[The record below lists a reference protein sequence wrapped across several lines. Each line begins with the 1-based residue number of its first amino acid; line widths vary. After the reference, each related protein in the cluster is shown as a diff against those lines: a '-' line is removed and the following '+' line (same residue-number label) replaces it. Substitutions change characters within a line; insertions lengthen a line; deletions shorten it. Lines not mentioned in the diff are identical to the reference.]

1 MEKVVEAK
9 VAGRSPS
16 LLRIIEM
23 NVGFFGLQLAFG
35 LQIANSSPIFRTLG
49 ASGALLPLL
58 WIAGPVT
65 GLIVQPFVGVISD
78 RTRTLLGRR
87 TPYMLTGAALSTLG
101 LLAMPYSSAL
111 WIAASLLWLLDAANN
126 MTLEPYRAYV
136 ADNLPP
142 ERRAGGYLVQSAF
155 TGLSQTLSYAL
166 PSLIA
171 LFVDA
176 QARDANGLPAIVRIA
191 FVTGAIILASS
202 VVYSLWRMPEGSSL
216 DVPIDKGRPP
226 AWRELAHALRD
237 MPAPMRML
245 ALPMLCQWY
254 AMFAYWQFI
263 VDAIAQTLHGTRDA
277 LSPGYNAAILTAQQ
291 MGMVYN
297 AVAFVVALALI
308 PLVRRTGTRNAHAGC
323 LAASGLAML
332 AIPQASSLTIL
343 LFLATGIGIGWA
355 GLMGNTYAMLAET
368 IPPGR
373 NGVYMGIF
381 NMFIVIPMFI
391 ESATMPFVYEM
402 LLGAE
407 PAYVVALAGIVM
419 LAGAASTLFLDLGK
433 PLLNKR

>member
-1 MEKVVEAK
+1 META
-9 VAGRSPS
+9 AGRSPS

-65 GLIVQPFVGVISD
+65 GLIVQPLVGVLSD
-78 RTRTLLGRR
+78 RTRSRLGRR
-87 TPYMLTGAALSTLG
+87 TPYMLAGAMLSSIG

-136 ADNLPP
+136 ADSLPP
-142 ERRAGGYLVQSAF
+142 ERRASGYLVQSAF

-166 PSLIA
+166 PSLVA

-176 QARDANGLPAIVRIA
+176 QARDANGLPVIVRVA
-191 FVTGAIILASS
+191 FVAGAIIVASTII
-202 VVYSLWRMPEGSSL
+202 YSLWRVPEGSSL
-216 DVPIDKGRPP
+216 DAPIDHSRPP
-226 AWRELAHALRD
+226 AWRELVHAIRD
-237 MPAPMRML
+237 MPRAMRML
-245 ALPMLCQWY
+245 ALPMLCQWF

-263 VDAIAQTLHGTRDA
+263 VDAIAESLHGTRDP

-297 AVAFVVALALI
+297 AVAFVAALALI
-308 PLVRRTGTRNAHAGC
+308 PLVRRIGTRNAHAGC
-323 LAASGLAML
+323 LAAAGLAML
-332 AIPQASSLTIL
+332 AIPQATSLPAV
-343 LFLATGIGIGWA
+343 LFLASGIGLGWA
-355 GLMGNTYAMLAET
+355 GLMGNTYAMLAEA

-381 NMFIVIPMFI
+381 NMFIVVPMFI
-391 ESATMPFVYEM
+391 ESATMPLVYD
-402 LLGAE
+402 LILAE
-407 PAYVVALAGIVM
+407 HPARVVTLAGFVM
-419 LAGAASTLFLDLGK
+419 LAGALSTLFLDLGR
-433 PLLNKR
+433 PLFNNR